1 MKSQLS
7 LTDIKCN
14 AICPKKSNKWM
25 KNEKTVVKHDKNK
38 ESWN

>member
-1 MKSQLS
+1 MQYVR
-7 LTDIKCN
+7 
-14 AICPKKSNKWM
+14 KKSNKWM

>member
-14 AICPKKSNKWM
+14 MSEKKSNKWM